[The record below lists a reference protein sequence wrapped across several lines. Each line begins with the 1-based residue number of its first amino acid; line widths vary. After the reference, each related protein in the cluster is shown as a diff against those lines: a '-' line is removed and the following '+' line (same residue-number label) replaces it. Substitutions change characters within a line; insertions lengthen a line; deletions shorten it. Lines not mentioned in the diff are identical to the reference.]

1 MKIKMQL
8 KAPDGVYESIREAA
22 EKQVSEMTGL
32 RDSEKESIIENRHE
46 EISEQLKEWIEYG
59 EYITIEF
66 DTETGTA
73 TVLSIK

>member
-8 KAPDGVYESIREAA
+8 KDPDGVYESIREAA

-32 RDSEKESIIENRHE
+32 RESEKESIIENRHE
-46 EISEQLKEWIEYG
+46 EISEQLEKWIEWG

-66 DTETGTA
+66 DTETATA
-73 TVLSIK
+73 TVLQLK